1 MVEKD
6 AAEKSNAAVEA
17 LLSELALDDKNIE
30 KGRNDARQGQGK
42 LKDKK
47 KKKNHKKAKE
57 FKVLY
62 ICYCLVSFY
71 CNYNCLVY
79 RIYHA
84 Y

>member
-1 MVEKD
+1 MVDKD
-6 AAEKSNAAVEA
+6 AAEKSNAAGEA

-30 KGRNDARQGQGK
+30 KGGNDARQRQGK
-42 LKDKK
+42 LKDNKK
-47 KKKNHKKAKE
+47 KKVHRKAKE
-57 FKVLY
+57 FKVSY

>member
-1 MVEKD
+1 MVDKD

-17 LLSELALDDKNIE
+17 LLSELALNEKNIE
-30 KGRNDARQGQGK
+30 KGGNDARKGQGK

-62 ICYCLVSFY
+62 ICYV
-71 CNYNCLVY
+71 
-79 RIYHA
+79 
-84 Y
+84 

>member
-42 LKDKK
+42 LKDKDRK
-47 KKKNHKKAKE
+47 STRLNSSHLRTSRMPSSA
-57 FKVLY
+57 
-62 ICYCLVSFY
+62 
-71 CNYNCLVY
+71 
-79 RIYHA
+79 
-84 Y
+84 

>member
-17 LLSELALDDKNIE
+17 LLSELALNEKNIE
-30 KGRNDARQGQGK
+30 KGGNDARKGQGK

-47 KKKNHKKAKE
+47 KRKDHKKAKE

-62 ICYCLVSFY
+62 ICYV
-71 CNYNCLVY
+71 
-79 RIYHA
+79 
-84 Y
+84 